1 MDQQT
6 SLRKIEAGREEI
18 QEIDLL
24 DLFGYYLSKFPLLI
38 AAIII
43 GGLAA
48 GLITHYLIP
57 DKFTAV
63 SRMYMISA
71 SSDSV
76 VDLSDLNIGAS
87 LSNDYVELM
96 KGRPVVEDVIE
107 QLGLDYTYEQLLNMI
122 NLTVV
127 SNTRIVKISVTS
139 TDPAEAMEIANQ
151 MAKTS
156 KVELPKVMD
165 APSPSIAERAVMPTQ
180 KSSPS
185 MTKNVMV
192 GALAV
197 LVLVLAILTIIYLMD
212 DTIKTAEDVEREF
225 GIMPLTVIPEGSIE
239 GLKKTSDA
247 VRHSRKYKNRKKGD
261 KA

>member
-1 MDQQT
+1 
-6 SLRKIEAGREEI
+6 
-18 QEIDLL
+18 
-24 DLFGYYLSKFPLLI
+24 
-38 AAIII
+38 
-43 GGLAA
+43 
-48 GLITHYLIP
+48 
-57 DKFTAV
+57 
-63 SRMYMISA
+63 
-71 SSDSV
+71 
-76 VDLSDLNIGAS
+76 
-87 LSNDYVELM
+87 M

>member
-127 SNTRIVKISVTS
+127 SNTRVVKISVTS

>member
-87 LSNDYVELM
+87 LSND
-96 KGRPVVEDVIE
+96 
-107 QLGLDYTYEQLLNMI
+107 
-122 NLTVV
+122 
-127 SNTRIVKISVTS
+127 
-139 TDPAEAMEIANQ
+139 
-151 MAKTS
+151 
-156 KVELPKVMD
+156 
-165 APSPSIAERAVMPTQ
+165 
-180 KSSPS
+180 
-185 MTKNVMV
+185 
-192 GALAV
+192 
-197 LVLVLAILTIIYLMD
+197 
-212 DTIKTAEDVEREF
+212 
-225 GIMPLTVIPEGSIE
+225 
-239 GLKKTSDA
+239 
-247 VRHSRKYKNRKKGD
+247 
-261 KA
+261 